1 MVRDVET
8 RLGASKLALMADPYV
23 TGAWIVATVNLA
35 AAVLG
40 LALWLLGRPGP
51 LFWWPA
57 RLGQGIAAAYAVFCG
72 VYALVEEPPAEGLT
86 WVYILTPIAVS
97 YFAEQLR
104 LVAAQTVLERHG
116 FESATA
122 LRASISSGDV
132 DGNAFATGIAHEVV
146 LREMAVVAIASGV
159 IAFLAWR
166 AVITG

>member
-1 MVRDVET
+1 MVA
-8 RLGASKLALMADPYV
+8 ASEIVGVTADPYV
-23 TGAWIVATVNLA
+23 VGALIVGAVNAVA
-35 AAVLG
+35 AILG
-40 LALWLLGRPGP
+40 LVLWLTGRPGP

-57 RLGQGIAAAYAVFCG
+57 RAGQGIAAAYAVFCG
-72 VYALVEEPPAEGLT
+72 IYALVGEPPADGLV

-116 FESATA
+116 FESAAA
-122 LRASISSGDV
+122 LRASVTSGDV
-132 DGNAFATGIAHEVV
+132 DGNRIAMGIAHEVV
-146 LREMAVVAIASGV
+146 LREMAVVATASAV

>member
-1 MVRDVET
+1 MFDST
-8 RLGASKLALMADPYV
+8 SIGQIAIDPYV
-23 TGAWIVATVNLA
+23 VGALIAAAVNLV

-40 LALWLLGRPGP
+40 LVLWFLGRPGK

-57 RLGQGIAAAYAVFCG
+57 RAGQGIAAAYAVFCG
-72 VYALVEEPPAEGLT
+72 VYAVVAEPPAEGLV

-116 FESATA
+116 FESADA
-122 LRASISSGDV
+122 LRASITSGDA
-132 DGNAFATGIAHEVV
+132 DSDRLATGIAHEVV
-146 LREMAVVAIASGV
+146 LREMAVIAVASGV

>member
-1 MVRDVET
+1 MI
-8 RLGASKLALMADPYV
+8 GAVIPSISDDPYV
-23 TGAWIVATVNLA
+23 IGAAIVAAVNAL

-57 RLGQGIAAAYAVFCG
+57 RAGQVFAAIYAVFCG
-72 VYALVEEPPAEGLT
+72 IYAVVSEPPADGLV

-116 FESATA
+116 YENAA
-122 LRASISSGDV
+122 ELRASVESGDTTAQR
-132 DGNAFATGIAHEVV
+132 NATGIAHEVV
-146 LREMAVVAIASGV
+146 LREVAVVATAAGV